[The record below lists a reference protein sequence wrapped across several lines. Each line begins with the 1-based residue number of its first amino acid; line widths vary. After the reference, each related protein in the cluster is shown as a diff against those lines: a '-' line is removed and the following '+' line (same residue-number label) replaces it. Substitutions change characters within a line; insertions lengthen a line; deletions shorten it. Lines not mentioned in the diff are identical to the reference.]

1 MSANDPPADGAE
13 EATQPL
19 ASGAEA
25 SSAAEAAPAAEATSA
40 DAPAAEAP
48 SADAPAA
55 RKIPRPTSHR
65 ARIWINV
72 LLGFTTLLAI
82 IAVFSVWAN
91 RLLFNPDNWQ
101 NTSTQLLQNQQI
113 RSATANY
120 VVDQLYANVDVAGL
134 IKQGLPTQLQG
145 LAGPAAGALRNAA
158 VQGVELALSRPRV
171 QSLWATANRA
181 ADQAFIAVVEGGKGP
196 VGVNQGVV
204 TLDLASIIDNIASRL
219 GLPSDIGAKLPASIG
234 NLTIL
239 KSDQIKL
246 VQNLGQAIKDLA
258 LWLTILVPLLYAL
271 VIFLSRDRR
280 RRMLMSVGFSI
291 VFAGVVAF
299 LLRHLLISGVTNS
312 LVKDESVKPAAQ
324 ATISIATGMITEI
337 AGAFVLFG
345 VVVIASAWFAGP
357 QRWATAGRR
366 ALAPYL
372 RERPGWAFATTAVV
386 MVLVFIW
393 NPIPA
398 TGKPAGI
405 IVFLLLAL
413 LGTEVLR
420 RQTAWEF
427 PDARAGE
434 TSAALRARFESVR
447 GHLRRDKPEAPPA
460 NGNGESIAQQLERL
474 AALKEQ
480 GAISNEEYD
489 AAKTSVLHAVQTP
502 AP

>member
-1 MSANDPPADGAE
+1 MSENDPPAEGAE

-19 ASGAEA
+19 EA
-25 SSAAEAAPAAEATSA
+25 SQPAA
-40 DAPAAEAP
+40 DAP
-48 SADAPAA
+48 PAA
-55 RKIPRPTSHR
+55 TAGPKVPKPTSHR

-82 IAVFSVWAN
+82 VAVFSVWAN

-101 NTSTQLLQNQQI
+101 NTSTQLLQNQEI
-113 RSATANY
+113 RDATANY

-158 VQGVELALSRPRV
+158 VKGVDLALSRPRV

-181 ADQAFIAVVEGGKGP
+181 ADQAFIAVVNGGKGP
-196 VGVNQGVV
+196 VGVKQGVV
-204 TLDLASIIDNIASRL
+204 TLDLASIIDNVASRL
-219 GLPSDIGAKLPASIG
+219 GLPSDIGNKLPPTIG

-246 VQNLGQAIKDLA
+246 IQNLGKAIKGLA
-258 LWLTILVPLLYAL
+258 LVLTILVPLLYVLA
-271 VIFLSRDRR
+271 IFLSRDRR
-280 RRMLMSVGFSI
+280 RRMLMAVGFSI

-299 LLRHLLISGVTNS
+299 LLRHLLVSGITNS

-324 ATISIATGMITEI
+324 AAVSIATGMITEI
-337 AGAFVLFG
+337 AGAFVLVG
-345 VVVIASAWFAGP
+345 AVVVASAWFAGP
-357 QRWATAGRR
+357 QRWATAGRH

-372 RERPGWAFATTAVV
+372 RDRPGWAFATTTVL
-386 MVLVFIW
+386 MLLVFIW

-427 PDARAGE
+427 PDARAGQ
-434 TSAALRARFESVR
+434 TSAAFRARFESIR
-447 GHLRRDKPEAPPA
+447 GRMHRDKPEAA
-460 NGNGESIAQQLERL
+460 AGNGNGSGESIPQQLDRL
-474 AALKEQ
+474 ATLRSQ
-480 GAISNEEYD
+480 GAISDEEYA
-489 AAKTSVLHAVQTP
+489 AAKTSVLQAGRTT

>member
-1 MSANDPPADGAE
+1 MSADDAPTEGAE

-19 ASGAEA
+19 EGASEDTA
-25 SSAAEAAPAAEATSA
+25 SAAPPPSA
-40 DAPAAEAP
+40 GEAP
-48 SADAPAA
+48 TGPKKS
-55 RKIPRPTSHR
+55 THR
-65 ARIWINV
+65 RRIWLNV

-82 IAVFSVWAN
+82 VAVFSVWAN

-101 NTSTQLLQNQQI
+101 NTSTQLLQNEDI

-120 VVDQLYANVDVAGL
+120 VVDQIYANVDVAGL
-134 IKQGLPTQLQG
+134 LKSNLPTQLQG

-158 VQGVELALSRPRV
+158 VKGVELALSRPRV

-196 VGVNQGVV
+196 VGIKQGVV
-204 TLDLASIIDNIASRL
+204 TLDLASIIDNVASRL
-219 GLPSDIGAKLPASIG
+219 GLPSDIGQKLPASVG

-239 KSDQIKL
+239 KSNQIKL
-246 VQNLGQAIKDLA
+246 VQNLGQLIRDLA

-271 VIFLSRDRR
+271 TVFLAQDRR

-291 VFAGVVAF
+291 VFAGLVAF

-324 ATISIATGMITEI
+324 ATVTIATAMITEI
-337 AGAFVLFG
+337 AGAFVLVG
-345 VVVIASAWFAGP
+345 AVLAASAWFAGP

-372 RERPGWAFATTAVV
+372 RDRPGWAFATTTIV
-386 MVLVFIW
+386 MILVFIW

-398 TGKPAGI
+398 TGKVAGI
-405 IVFLLLAL
+405 IVFLALAL

-420 RQTAWEF
+420 RQTAVEF

-434 TSAALRARFESVR
+434 LSAAMRSRWESIR
-447 GHLRRDKPEAPPA
+447 GRTHRDKPDAPA
-460 NGNGESIAQQLERL
+460 NGSNGESVAEQLERL
-474 AALKEQ
+474 SALRAQ
-480 GAISNEEYD
+480 GAISDEEYD
-489 AAKTSVLHAVQTP
+489 AAKASVLGSAGTP